1 MKFGKLP
8 NIDNVD
14 FALPPDAS
22 GTSELLEK
30 LPPSKPQ
37 LYVGCTGWGMKEWA
51 GTVYPPKT
59 KAKDYLHHYARQFS
73 TIELNTT
80 HYRIPTPETVIKW
93 RDTAPADFRFCPKI
107 PQSISHSSDMGMNG
121 DNTLRFCENI
131 SLLEE
136 KMGCCFIQ
144 LPPYFGF
151 DRLSLLTRFLEKFP
165 RTIPL
170 AVELRHESWFN
181 NAANFDTAFEVLQ
194 NLNISPVITD
204 VAGRRDVLHQR
215 LTNHTV
221 LIRWVG
227 NALHSTDYERIDVW
241 VMKLKTWLEAG
252 LQQVFFFPHE
262 PDNLLAPDIA
272 AYFIRKINE
281 EIGLDIYV
289 PTLDGKA
296 VEDVSGQMSL
306 F

>member
-37 LYVGCTGWGMKEWA
+37 LYVGCTGWGMKEWV

-131 SLLEE
+131 NLLEE
-136 KMGCCFIQ
+136 KMGCCFVQ

-181 NAANFDTAFEVLQ
+181 NPANFDTAFEVLQ

-227 NALHSTDYERIDVW
+227 NALHSTDYERIDAW